1 MRRAWPLLQLCTSGR
16 KAGPQ
21 SSEQQLCPLVPS
33 PGCSVLSR
41 PAFPGCPC
49 LTHPK
54 PKSISV
60 YTHPCPQVSNPDPS
74 SPSSYRPL
82 NKGSRKDLEE
92 ETRSRLSGKF
102 CSWAFKAE
110 KDWERPGQRVA
121 GSGRFM
127 YRGFQH
133 PEIHRAEG
141 ARERGCHVQTIGGK
155 DTRPS
160 EKRIHG
166 AGGKAGSAGQTERLK

>member
-1 MRRAWPLLQLCTSGR
+1 MLQLCTSGR

-21 SSEQQLCPLVPS
+21 SSEQQLYPLVPS

-49 LTHPK
+49 LTHPE

-60 YTHPCPQVSNPDPS
+60 YTNPCPQVSNPDPS
-74 SPSSYRPL
+74 SPSPYQPL

-102 CSWAFKAE
+102 CSWAFRAE
-110 KDWERPGQRVA
+110 TDWERPGQRVA
-121 GSGRFM
+121 GSGLFM
-127 YRGFQH
+127 YRGFSTPKSIERKELESKAVMCKRLGERTPGHQ
-133 PEIHRAEG
+133 R
-141 ARERGCHVQTIGGK
+141 REFTELAGRQVRQGK
-155 DTRPS
+155 
-160 EKRIHG
+160 
-166 AGGKAGSAGQTERLK
+166 LKG